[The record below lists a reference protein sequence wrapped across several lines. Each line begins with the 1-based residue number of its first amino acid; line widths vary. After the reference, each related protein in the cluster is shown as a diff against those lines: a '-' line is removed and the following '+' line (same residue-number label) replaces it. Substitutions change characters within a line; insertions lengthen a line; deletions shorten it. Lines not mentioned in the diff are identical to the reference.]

1 MIELLKHASYSSS
14 HDEDGGQILYLNK
27 RLKRDIANK
36 CGVSLTRVEH
46 AITDFVKKEYMYR
59 LDVGTYQ
66 FNANFF
72 GKGSWVDIY
81 KLRTIQAEFDFATG
95 EVIANIVRN
104 EEEEMNNATDEIAS
118 HSKTEIDKLKG
129 A

>member
-1 MIELLKHASYSSS
+1 
-14 HDEDGGQILYLNK
+14 
-27 RLKRDIANK
+27 
-36 CGVSLTRVEH
+36 
-46 AITDFVKKEYMYR
+46 MYR